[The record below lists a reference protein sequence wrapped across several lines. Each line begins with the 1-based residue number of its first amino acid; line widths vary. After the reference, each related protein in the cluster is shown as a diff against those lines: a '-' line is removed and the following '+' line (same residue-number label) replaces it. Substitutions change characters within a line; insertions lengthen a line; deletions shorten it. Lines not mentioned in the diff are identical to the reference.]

1 MNWLHAFQIV
11 VCKVVSFVLLLRYRI
26 GSLLAYEAWLL
37 MANFW
42 GNLNIPGKVVMRET
56 QCCMVADSDPT
67 RSRVFTS
74 SRLTSTYFT

>member
-1 MNWLHAFQIV
+1 MKNSVFL
-11 VCKVVSFVLLLRYRI
+11 VLLLRYRI

-37 MANFW
+37 MASFW

-67 RSRVFTS
+67 RSRDFTS
-74 SRLTSTYFT
+74 SRLFGAPFAVSNWQFIS